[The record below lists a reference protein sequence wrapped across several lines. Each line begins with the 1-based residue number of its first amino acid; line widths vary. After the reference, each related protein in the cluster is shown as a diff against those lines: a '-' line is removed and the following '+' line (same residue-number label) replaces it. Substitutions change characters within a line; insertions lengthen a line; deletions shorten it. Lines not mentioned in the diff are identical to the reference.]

1 MIVNDN
7 LTIFVN
13 RLNKIGISVELVGNY
28 PWIYLSK
35 VNGVSVDEKFMSNH
49 GFALAFTPLKYGC
62 KDVEF
67 SDNKEIFRKI
77 REYVCGD

>member
-1 MIVNDN
+1 MDK
-7 LTIFVN
+7 LTIFTN

-35 VNGVSVDEKFMSNH
+35 VNGVSVGEKFMSNH
-49 GFALAFTPLKYGC
+49 GFTLAFTPLKYGC

-67 SDNKEIFRKI
+67 SDVGEVFRVI
-77 REYVCGD
+77 RGCL